1 MIRLGA
7 NPPDMREMSIDDIF
21 LARLKLLIIMT
32 KAYLHGYPLGRYRC
46 SAITSNAQI
55 IKNEALGLGV
65 LDEPGTSHFTTVS
78 ISDSEKKFYKN
89 VRTLAETAFEFASGN
104 ETDMSKREKL
114 NLTVEAICK
123 NITFDSGLKNREFLK
138 VA

>member
-7 NPPDMREMSIDDIF
+7 NPPDTREMSIDDIF

-46 SAITSNAQI
+46 IAVTSNAQI
-55 IKNEALGLGV
+55 IKDEAVDLGD

-78 ISDSEKKFYKN
+78 ISDSEKIFYEN
-89 VRTLAETAFEFASGN
+89 VRTLAETALEFASGH

-114 NLTVEAICK
+114 NLILAAICE
-123 NITFDSGLKNREFLK
+123 NITFDSGLKNKKFLK

>member
-7 NPPDMREMSIDDIF
+7 KPPDMREMFIDDIF
-21 LARLKLLIIMT
+21 LGRLKLLIIMT

-55 IKNEALGLGV
+55 IKNEAIGLGD

-78 ISDSEKKFYKN
+78 ISDSEKKFMKP
-89 VRTLAETAFEFASGN
+89 SGRWP
-104 ETDMSKREKL
+104 KPHL
-114 NLTVEAICK
+114 NLHPAMKRICQNGK
-123 NITFDSGLKNREFLK
+123 N
-138 VA
+138 